1 MRFELSWM
9 LYRPSGVGGTA
20 PNPTLER
27 TRFARRAADA
37 VTCIVR
43 RKLVTKLE
51 EAAIR
56 AVIAATTEMFNRHD
70 GKGFVRYYT
79 PDADLVTVRGEV
91 MKGTA
96 EIEAGLDRIFQTRA
110 AGATLREIDAS
121 IRFLGPGVALAHV
134 TNELSG
140 LVGPGGERL
149 PAHRERS
156 VRVFVKTEEA
166 WKVTAF
172 HNTRLG
178 ERPQ

>member
-1 MRFELSWM
+1 M
-9 LYRPSGVGGTA
+9 T
-20 PNPTLER
+20 TQ
-27 TRFARRAADA
+27 D
-37 VTCIVR
+37 
-43 RKLVTKLE
+43 

-56 AVIAATTEMFNRHD
+56 KVIAATTEMFNRHD
-70 GKGFVRYYT
+70 AKCFVQYYT
-79 PDADLVTVRGEV
+79 PDADLVTVRGEA

-96 EIEAGLDRIFQTRA
+96 EIEAGLNRIFLTRA
-110 AGATLREIDAS
+110 GGAALREVDAS
-121 IRFLGPGVALAHV
+121 IRFLGSDVALARV

-156 VRVFVKTEEA
+156 VRVFVKKDGA

-178 ERPQ
+178 ERSQ

>member
-1 MRFELSWM
+1 MSTE
-9 LYRPSGVGGTA
+9 
-20 PNPTLER
+20 
-27 TRFARRAADA
+27 D
-37 VTCIVR
+37 
-43 RKLVTKLE
+43 

-56 AVIAATTEMFNRHD
+56 KIIAATTQMFNRHD
-70 GKGFVRYYT
+70 ARGFAQYYT

-96 EIEAGLDRIFQTRA
+96 EIEAGLTRIFLTRA
-110 AGATLREIDAS
+110 GSARLREVDAS
-121 IRFLGPGVALAHV
+121 IRLLVPSVALAHV

-140 LVGPGGERL
+140 LIGSGGEHL

-156 VRVFVKTEEA
+156 VRVFVKNDGV

-178 ERPQ
+178 ELP

>member
-1 MRFELSWM
+1 M
-9 LYRPSGVGGTA
+9 T
-20 PNPTLER
+20 TQ
-27 TRFARRAADA
+27 D
-37 VTCIVR
+37 
-43 RKLVTKLE
+43 

-56 AVIAATTEMFNRHD
+56 KVIAATTELFNRHD
-70 GKGFVRYYT
+70 AKGFVQHYT

-96 EIEAGLDRIFQTRA
+96 EIEAGLNRIFLSRA
-110 AGATLREIDAS
+110 GGATLREVEAS
-121 IRFLGPGVALAHV
+121 IRLLAPDVALAHV

-156 VRVFVKTEEA
+156 VRVFVKKDGV

-172 HNTRLG
+172 HNTRLT
-178 ERPQ
+178 ERA

>member
-1 MRFELSWM
+1 
-9 LYRPSGVGGTA
+9 
-20 PNPTLER
+20 
-27 TRFARRAADA
+27 
-37 VTCIVR
+37 VT
-43 RKLVTKLE
+43 TQD

-56 AVIAATTEMFNRHD
+56 KVIAATTELFNRHD
-70 GKGFVRYYT
+70 AKGFVQHYT

-96 EIEAGLDRIFQTRA
+96 EIEAGLNRIFLSRA
-110 AGATLREIDAS
+110 GGATLREVEAS
-121 IRFLGPGVALAHV
+121 IRLLAPDVALAHV

-156 VRVFVKTEEA
+156 VRVFVKKDGV

-172 HNTRLG
+172 HNTRLT
-178 ERPQ
+178 ERA